1 MPIMPVS
8 GDVVVY
14 RIQSLQCKFDLPSRS
29 PFLVLRSPKPP
40 LSVDCALTLLPASR

>member
-29 PFLVLRSPKPP
+29 PSLAFSQTSIER
-40 LSVDCALTLLPASR
+40 